1 MANRAHREDPSLA
14 KEAIQRVRE
23 EFGEDVVLGEGDFQ
37 GQAWVVIH
45 RDRLVEVARFLRDHE
60 DLAFDYLRDLCGMD
74 NLGHAPFE
82 RRFQVVYQLYSLKH
96 QQLLRLKVDCPEE
109 DPVVP
114 SLVPVYLAADWQERE
129 AYDMYGIRF
138 EGHPDLRR
146 ILMPEDYRYFP
157 QRKDFP
163 IEGIHESLEV

>member
-1 MANRAHREDPSLA
+1 MAHHANTEDPGLA
-14 KEAIQRVRE
+14 RAAISRLREAFDGAVLETGEFRGQVWATVSRE
-23 EFGEDVVLGEGDFQ
+23 QV
-37 GQAWVVIH
+37 
-45 RDRLVEVARFLRDHE
+45 VEVCRFLRDEE

-74 NLGHAPFE
+74 NLGHAPYE
-82 RRFQVVYQLYSLKH
+82 RRFQVVYQLYSLANRAG
-96 QQLLRLKVDCPEE
+96 LRLKVDAPEE

-114 SLVPVYLAADWQERE
+114 SVTSVYEAADWQERE

-146 ILMPEDYRYFP
+146 LLMPEDYRYHP

-163 IEGIHESLEV
+163 IEGIHDSLEV